1 MTVTLDANT
10 LNLGQV
16 HYLLKLESYFDSSIT
31 SFLSLEPI
39 TESEQQ
45 QLTKLRNNIQSYYLS
60 DKILEGQVK
69 FLFLSLLLCLSGFYN
84 PQIKITLEEKI
95 ERINIEDEETII
107 KGRMDILAAERMK
120 NKNTETALWMLVIE
134 SKKANADTSVGL
146 PQLLT
151 YAYTVLETQET
162 VWGLATNGITYQF
175 THLQKSD
182 PSTYQ
187 LFPPLNLLYSEQS
200 MQILQI
206 LKAICKPY
214 IESDS

>member
-1 MTVTLDANT
+1 MTVTIDAST

-16 HYLLKLESYFDSSIT
+16 HYLLKLESYFDGSIT

-39 TESEQQ
+39 TESEQK
-45 QLTKLRNNIQSYYLS
+45 QLLKLRNNIQSYYVN

-69 FLFLSLLLCLSGFYN
+69 FLFLSPLLWLSGFYS
-84 PQIKITLEEKI
+84 PQIQIALEEEI
-95 ERINIEDEETII
+95 ERISIEDEETII
-107 KGRMDILAAERMK
+107 KGRMDILAAERIQ
-120 NKNTETALWMLVIE
+120 NKNPETALWILVIE

-151 YAYTVLETQET
+151 YAYTGLEKQET
-162 VWGLATNGITYQF
+162 VWGLTTNGITYQF
-175 THLQKSD
+175 AFLQKND

-187 LFPPLNLLYSEQS
+187 LFPPLNLLYTEQS

-206 LKAICKPY
+206 FKAICQPY
-214 IESDS
+214 IQSDS